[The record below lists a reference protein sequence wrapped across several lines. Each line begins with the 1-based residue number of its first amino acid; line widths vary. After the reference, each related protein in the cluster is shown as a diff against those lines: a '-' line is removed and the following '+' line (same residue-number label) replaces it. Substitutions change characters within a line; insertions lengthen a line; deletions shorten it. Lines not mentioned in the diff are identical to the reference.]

1 MLTLCHALFTIPYL
15 FSFVVV
21 EAVVESEDEVTAP
34 PVLDE
39 RGVTL
44 FVHVATHHWRLLVP
58 YIMDVAGRHLQ
69 LYDVGI

>member
-1 MLTLCHALFTIPYL
+1 MYFFNLLFFIHYL

-21 EAVVESEDEVTAP
+21 EAIVKSQDEVTAP

-44 FVHVATHHWRLLVP
+44 FVHVATHHRCLLVSDV
-58 YIMDVAGRHLQ
+58 MDITGGHLQ
-69 LYDVGI
+69 LHNIGI